1 MTINKLTLASAL
13 TGILMT
19 SCNSFNPEKVAKE
32 WDVTTIGKQQVAP
45 GPNAPYIGF
54 EKGMIYGYTGCNRI
68 NGGIEINGEKFSAQH
83 VSTTMRFCP
92 NAKYEQEFLKA
103 LSKGQQIKM
112 TENGFNLLDAQGNT
126 LVSFS
131 PRALDLKALGGKW
144 FLTDLNGTPVGRDQ
158 RTPFLIFDI
167 KEKRMSGF
175 TGCNRLNESLDL
187 EALEDCNADFTKMAM
202 TRKFCDNNV
211 FEADFVDALNIS
223 KNIRISDQQLYI
235 YSEDDDNYLIFT
247 KE

>member
-54 EKGMIYGYTGCNRI
+54 DKGLIYGYTGCNRI
-68 NGGIEINGEKFSAQH
+68 NGGIEIDGDKFSAQN

-92 NAKYEQEFLKA
+92 NAKYEQDFLKA
-103 LSKGQQIKM
+103 LSEGQQIKV
-112 TENGFNLLDAQGNT
+112 TENGFNLLDAQGNQ
-126 LVSFS
+126 LVSFT
-131 PRALDLKALGGKW
+131 PRALEVKDLEGKW
-144 FLTDLNGTPVGRDQ
+144 FLSNMNGDTIARDE

-167 KEKRMSGF
+167 QEKRLSGF
-175 TGCNRLNESLDL
+175 TGCNRLNENLDL
-187 EALEDCNADFTKMAM
+187 EALEDCNADFTQMAM

-211 FEADFVDALNIS
+211 FEADFVEALNIS
-223 KNIRISDQQLYI
+223 KNIRIVDDLLYI